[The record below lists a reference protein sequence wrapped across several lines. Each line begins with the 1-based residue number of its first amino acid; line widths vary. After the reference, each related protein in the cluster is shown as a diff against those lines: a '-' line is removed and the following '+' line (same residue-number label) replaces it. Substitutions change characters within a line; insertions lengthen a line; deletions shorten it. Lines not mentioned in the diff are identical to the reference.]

1 MENGEV
7 KGTSWNLCAY
17 EIERCRAG
25 VKTVGL
31 YERQRAAAQAKL
43 NLQCATICQY
53 QISRVHQEHSKEHAP
68 ALGGLN
74 AHGGDVYGRR
84 KSPRRCS
91 RCPSPC
97 YTKL

>member
-1 MENGEV
+1 M

-53 QISRVHQEHSKEHAP
+53 QISRVHQEHSKERAP
-68 ALGGLN
+68 AGGVEY
-74 AHGGDVYGRR
+74 ARR
-84 KSPRRCS
+84 RRVRKERKKEAS
-91 RCPSPC
+91 EAVLLS
-97 YTKL
+97 